1 MIMNLTGIKNSVSNI
16 ITSYSVSNECQNK
29 NDSFK
34 FPLFKVN
41 VFERFYPLQPV
52 AVHTR
57 CSAELWTL
65 WEKKIKMKERELLS
79 ACCLGNK
86 GLDHLSQSKVA
97 NTSSQWSSH
106 HTAELMIK
114 QTNYRTHQCTSP
126 PQTLDFVVEKYCL
139 CCACAAAERMF
150 WDLSQISESYILE
163 LTKK

>member
-1 MIMNLTGIKNSVSNI
+1 MIMNLIGIKNSVSNI

-97 NTSSQWSSH
+97 NTSSQWSPH
-106 HTAELMIK
+106 CWTDDKANQLPHTSVYLS
-114 QTNYRTHQCTSP
+114 SP
-126 PQTLDFVVEKYCL
+126 DSWFWCWKIKYCL